1 MTSPEERTRAPLLD
15 RLKLRKPVGSRISE
29 ESYLYGRVIP
39 ALILF
44 MGFVMV
50 VLIVLALGVLVG
62 VVR

>member
-1 MTSPEERTRAPLLD
+1 LANPEERTRAPLLD

-29 ESYLYGRVIP
+29 ESYLYGRLLP

-50 VLIVLALGVLVG
+50 ALIVVALGVLLG